1 MPRGGARANL
11 LLATMFAGH
20 GGGGGV
26 DVKPTHLENLAD
38 K

>member
-1 MPRGGARANL
+1 MI
-11 LLATMFAGH
+11 AGR